1 MIQKYQSELD
11 KILISCNIC
20 KAKLCSSCP
29 NGKRKRYLK
38 EELKKLLPQQETFL
52 EKIKKFFNLNN

>member
-20 KAKLCSSCP
+20 KEKLCNSCP
-29 NGKRKRYLK
+29 NGKR
-38 EELKKLLPQQETFL
+38 
-52 EKIKKFFNLNN
+52 

>member
-20 KAKLCSSCP
+20 KAKLCNSCP
-29 NGKRKRYLK
+29 NRK
-38 EELKKLLPQQETFL
+38 KK
-52 EKIKKFFNLNN
+52 KIFKGRVKKTSASARDFFRKNKKIF

>member
-38 EELKKLLPQQETFL
+38 EELKKTSASARDFFRKNK
-52 EKIKKFFNLNN
+52 KIF